1 MTFESSKNLSAVGAL
16 LMVIGF
22 LGGAVPY
29 GGILSFLSLLGVIL
43 LLIGLKG
50 LANFYNEQ
58 GIFNNVLYS
67 IITCIVG
74 VVVAVGAVVISAVS
88 ALADLGIDIDNIDDW
103 DTLGT
108 DLGAIFTDFSDFGAI
123 WSLISAVIIGVIILF
138 VVLIISMYF
147 FRKSMDQLSTKS
159 GIGLFGTAGLL
170 MLIGAVIPIIG
181 LVLIWVGL
189 ILATVAFFQMKPNT
203 TKSAS
208 TTQPPPPS
216 QPPS

>member
-16 LMVIGF
+16 LLVIGS
-22 LGGAVPY
+22 LSGVVPY
-29 GGILSFLSLLGVIL
+29 VGFLSLLGLIL

-74 VVVAVGAVVISAVS
+74 AVVAVGAVVISAVS
-88 ALADLGIDIDNIDDW
+88 ALTDVGIDITDVNDW

-108 DLGAIFTDFSDFGAI
+108 DLGAIFTDFSDFGAM
-123 WSLISAVIIGVIILF
+123 WNLISALVVGVIILF
-138 VVLIISMYF
+138 VTIIISMYF
-147 FRKSMDQLSTKS
+147 YRKSMDQLSTKS

-170 MLIGAVIPIIG
+170 MLIGAVIPVIG
-181 LVLIWVGL
+181 LLLIWIGD
-189 ILATVAFFQMKPNT
+189 ILATVAFFQMK
-203 TKSAS
+203 KE
-208 TTQPPPPS
+208 
-216 QPPS
+216 

>member
-16 LMVIGF
+16 LVVIGS
-22 LGGAVPY
+22 LSGVVPY
-29 GGILSFLSLLGVIL
+29 VGFLSLLGVIL

-74 VVVAVGAVVISAVS
+74 AVVAVGAVVISAVS
-88 ALADLGIDIDNIDDW
+88 ALTDLGIDITDVNDW

-108 DLGAIFTDFSDFGAI
+108 DLGVIFTDFSDFGAM
-123 WSLISAVIIGVIILF
+123 WNLISALVVGVIILF
-138 VVLIISMYF
+138 VTIIISMYF
-147 FRKSMDQLSTKS
+147 YRKSMDQLSTKS

-170 MLIGAVIPIIG
+170 MLIGAVIPVIG
-181 LVLIWVGL
+181 LLLIWIGD
-189 ILATVAFFQMKPNT
+189 ILATVAFFQMK
-203 TKSAS
+203 KE
-208 TTQPPPPS
+208 
-216 QPPS
+216 

>member
-16 LMVIGF
+16 LLVIGS
-22 LGGAVPY
+22 LSSVVPY
-29 GGILSFLSLLGVIL
+29 VGFLSLLGVIL

-50 LANFYNEQ
+50 LANFYKEQ

-74 VVVAVGAVVISAVS
+74 AVVAVGAVVISAVS
-88 ALADLGIDIDNIDDW
+88 ALADLGIDIANIDEW
-103 DTLGT
+103 DTVGT

-123 WSLISAVIIGVIILF
+123 WNLIGAVIVGVIILF
-138 VVLIISMYF
+138 VTVIISMYF

-159 GIGLFGTAGLL
+159 GISLFGTAGLL

-181 LVLIWVGL
+181 LLIIWIGY
-189 ILATVAFFQMKPNT
+189 ILATVAFFQMK
-203 TKSAS
+203 
-208 TTQPPPPS
+208 QE
-216 QPPS
+216 

>member
-16 LMVIGF
+16 LIVIGS
-22 LGGAVPY
+22 LSGVVPY
-29 GGILSFLSLLGVIL
+29 VGFLSLLGLIL

-74 VVVAVGAVVISAVS
+74 AVVAVGAVVISAVS
-88 ALADLGIDIDNIDDW
+88 ALTDHGIDITDVNDW

-108 DLGAIFTDFSDFGAI
+108 DLGVIFTDFSDFGAM
-123 WSLISAVIIGVIILF
+123 WNLISALVVGVIILF
-138 VVLIISMYF
+138 VTMIISMYF
-147 FRKSMDQLSTKS
+147 IRKSMNQLSTKS

-170 MLIGAVIPIIG
+170 MLIGAVIPVIG
-181 LVLIWVGL
+181 LLIIWIGF
-189 ILATVAFFQMKPNT
+189 ILATVALFQMKKEQ
-203 TKSAS
+203 TKAL
-208 TTQPPPPS
+208 
-216 QPPS
+216 